1 MSNLYV
7 LPHGLKQQM
16 ETPVKEII
24 NYTSDAVIDLGKFEL
39 KREFVV
45 VGLLKKPNTYYSG
58 CSNI

>member
-1 MSNLYV
+1 
-7 LPHGLKQQM
+7 M

-24 NYTSDAVIDLGKFEL
+24 NYISDAVIDLGKFEL

-58 CSNI
+58 CSNV